1 LTGLYFDSA
10 YIGKCYVNEDDAHV
24 VRALAASAG
33 SVTSSALCI
42 AEVACAFHR
51 KLREGFLTV
60 LGAQAIR
67 QFFLDDIEKEVWML
81 VPVSE
86 RILRKVEG
94 MTGRLP
100 KATPLRAGDAI
111 HLASAV
117 EAGFDEI
124 WTNDRH
130 LLAAAKHFGLKG
142 RSV

>member
-1 LTGLYFDSA
+1 MTSLYFDSA
-10 YIGKCYVNEDDAHV
+10 YIGKCYVNEDDAQA
-24 VRALAASAG
+24 VRAVASSSG
-33 SVTSSALCI
+33 GITSSGLCL

-51 KLREGFLTV
+51 KLREGFLAAK
-60 LGAQAIR
+60 GAQEIR
-67 QFFLDDIEKEVWML
+67 QFFLDDVEKEIWIL

-86 RILRKVEG
+86 RILRHVER
-94 MTGRLP
+94 MTARLP
-100 KATPLRAGDAI
+100 KTMPLRAGDAI
-111 HLASAV
+111 HIATAL